1 MRLKRKAETG
11 EQWAEICALEGAR
24 IAAVT
29 AEHIAA
35 CPKGRAFADTSV
47 VS

>member
-1 MRLKRKAETG
+1 MSSQQIQNQIDALKRKAETG
-11 EQWAEICALEGAR
+11 ERWTEICALEDAR

-35 CPKGRAFADTSV
+35 CPKG
-47 VS
+47 